1 MSYKI
6 KATPE
11 FEKALKDLTKKNS
24 ELALR
29 IAKAIK
35 KLSENP
41 NAGKPLSYEYSG
53 LRSLRIEKYRVIYR
67 IVEEKKEIHLIV
79 LGHRKKVY

>member
-41 NAGKPLSYEYSG
+41 NAGNRYLRLFWLKVFEDRKIPSYLSNCG
-53 LRSLRIEKYRVIYR
+53 R
-67 IVEEKKEIHLIV
+67 EE
-79 LGHRKKVY
+79 GDSSDRFGA

>member
-11 FEKALKDLTKKNS
+11 FEKAFKDLTKKNS

-41 NAGKPLSYEYSG
+41 NAGNRCPTSILA
-53 LRSLRIEKYRVIYR
+53 
-67 IVEEKKEIHLIV
+67 
-79 LGHRKKVY
+79 